1 MGVYV
6 AFRSTQNQN
15 THTHTLVPFRAT
27 GMSTVPFKVIWKR
40 KRKQDKPNKEEE
52 VENGKRAVD
61 MRRNAKC
68 LILNSLNR

>member
-1 MGVYV
+1 
-6 AFRSTQNQN
+6 
-15 THTHTLVPFRAT
+15 
-27 GMSTVPFKVIWKR
+27 MSTVPFKVIWKR